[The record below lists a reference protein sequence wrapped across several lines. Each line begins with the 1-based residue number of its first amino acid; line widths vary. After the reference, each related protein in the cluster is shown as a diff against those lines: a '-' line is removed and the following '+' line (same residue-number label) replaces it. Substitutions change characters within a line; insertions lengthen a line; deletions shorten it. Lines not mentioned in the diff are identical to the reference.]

1 MVGKRGEGREER
13 GEAGW
18 MDGWMVGRRGE
29 DVWESLGFED
39 GAVGFREGGIEK
51 KKKKRGNGAQRGGK
65 GWALVVE
72 VSKGFFGRV

>member
-1 MVGKRGEGREER
+1 
-13 GEAGW
+13 
-18 MDGWMVGRRGE
+18 MDGWVVGRRGE
-29 DVWESLGFED
+29 EGGGDVWKSLGFED

-72 VSKGFFGRV
+72 VSKGFFERV